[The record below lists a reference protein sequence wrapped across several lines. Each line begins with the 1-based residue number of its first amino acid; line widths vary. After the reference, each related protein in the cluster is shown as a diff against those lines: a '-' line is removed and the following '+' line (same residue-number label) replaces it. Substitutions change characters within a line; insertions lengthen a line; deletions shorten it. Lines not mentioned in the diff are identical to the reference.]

1 MDPTK
6 PFNELPELPPKI
18 NLETYNV
25 LKKLIDA
32 NKNLAELKGLAAL
45 IPNQAI
51 LIQVLGLFEAKVSSE
66 IENIVTTNDKLYKAF
81 HDINQNIDS
90 YTKEV
95 LKYQDALWF
104 GFNEIKYK
112 KRLLNTPFFEEIVQV
127 LLDSRSEIRKIPGT
141 KLINSLG
148 EVVYTPPE
156 TEKLIR
162 DKLQNLEK
170 FIYSENSL
178 DPLIKLALIH
188 YQFEAIHPFY
198 DGNGRTGRI
207 INILYLVDQK
217 LLDLPIL
224 YLSKYIIDH
233 KKDYYQKLRNVSLLE
248 KWEEWILF
256 ILDAVISTSIIT
268 KNKILSILDLI
279 KKSEELIKNKLPKI
293 FSKEL
298 LDLLFKHPYC
308 KIKFLEDAKIAHRQ
322 TASLYLKQLEK
333 IGFLKS
339 IKKGKDIYYLN
350 HEFFDLLTKN

>member
-207 INILYLVDQK
+207 IN
-217 LLDLPIL
+217 
-224 YLSKYIIDH
+224 
-233 KKDYYQKLRNVSLLE
+233 
-248 KWEEWILF
+248 
-256 ILDAVISTSIIT
+256 
-268 KNKILSILDLI
+268 
-279 KKSEELIKNKLPKI
+279 
-293 FSKEL
+293 
-298 LDLLFKHPYC
+298 
-308 KIKFLEDAKIAHRQ
+308 
-322 TASLYLKQLEK
+322 
-333 IGFLKS
+333 
-339 IKKGKDIYYLN
+339 
-350 HEFFDLLTKN
+350 